1 MKGLK
6 DAVVFAA
13 LKHSGQE
20 RKDGSPYIFHPM
32 KVAQRLKE
40 DGYGEEYQ
48 TAAMLHDVLEDTD
61 AKEEELEEYG
71 ERVSNAVKLLTR
83 KRGMK
88 EDEYLKAIMKDPIAR
103 AVKEADKTDNM
114 EELLS
119 MDTSDP
125 VLKSFAEY
133 YTKKTGQYYT
143 KVFSP
148 ALDRLIEAAEDK
160 FLRKEEKEQESGMKP
175 KLRYFYVGGSLDVFF
190 RILDR
195 GTGEEPDKTWVMTP
209 DGWKRIEIEAYKW
222 IEDAEE
228 LTKKQFAQEM
238 KSLGWEKE
246 KLDNGERA

>member
-71 ERVSNAVKLLTR
+71 EQVSNAVKLLTR

-88 EDEYLKAIMKDPIAR
+88 EEYVNVP
-103 AVKEADKTDNM
+103 
-114 EELLS
+114 
-119 MDTSDP
+119 
-125 VLKSFAEY
+125 
-133 YTKKTGQYYT
+133 
-143 KVFSP
+143 
-148 ALDRLIEAAEDK
+148 
-160 FLRKEEKEQESGMKP
+160 
-175 KLRYFYVGGSLDVFF
+175 
-190 RILDR
+190 
-195 GTGEEPDKTWVMTP
+195 
-209 DGWKRIEIEAYKW
+209 
-222 IEDAEE
+222 
-228 LTKKQFAQEM
+228 
-238 KSLGWEKE
+238 
-246 KLDNGERA
+246 